1 MPQMA
6 SSRITLTALLLLL
19 FAGCSREQQSA
30 KNTAAEN
37 SNAPE
42 VPLTAADLDRFLA
55 VVQQHSEAMIP
66 EFTPPD
72 EDESLDMEAPAE
84 KLVESYR
91 GEVRRL
97 FDAARQGAIWE
108 RDRQWSQAL
117 VSQKFSA
124 EKFAALV
131 RKVSLAIMRVRL
143 DARVDVDRL
152 VVEARK
158 QVDKTMRLLD
168 EIDAV
173 PADDRTAESIEL
185 RAKLAERLGKAVAL
199 LEFAE
204 MVRKT
209 HPDSAAVVRKY
220 SQKLKALL
228 PPHANDELL
237 AELKELATPRTGK
250 AQQAVYDEPEQ
261 DDER

>member
-1 MPQMA
+1 MSRMA
-6 SSRITLTALLLLL
+6 SPRITLTVLALLL
-19 FAGCSREQQSA
+19 FAGCSKEPQSP
-30 KNTAAEN
+30 EN
-37 SNAPE
+37 ASEGSNAAD

-55 VVQQHSEAMIP
+55 VVQNHSEAMIP

-72 EDESLDMEAPAE
+72 EDEALDMEAPAE
-84 KLVESYR
+84 KLVESFR

-117 VSQKFSA
+117 ISQKLSGDR
-124 EKFAALV
+124 FAALV

-143 DARVDVDRL
+143 DARVDVDQL

-158 QVDKTMRLLD
+158 QVDRAKRLLD

-173 PADDRTAESIEL
+173 PRDDRTRESTAL
-185 RAKLAERLGKAVAL
+185 RAKSAERLGKAVAL

-204 MVRKT
+204 MVRKISPEST
-209 HPDSAAVVRKY
+209 AVVRKY
-220 SQKLKALL
+220 SQKLKVLL

-237 AELKELATPRTGK
+237 AELKELATPRSGK
-250 AQQAVYDEPEQ
+250 AQQAGYEVLDQ